1 MSERGEVTVKLIIGI
16 AVLMIVI
23 ATATSYLFMNFFMR
37 SEDTVV
43 RGEDIG
49 PTYPL
54 GEFIVNL
61 ADTRGYQLIQANI
74 VVEVENE
81 NVIKEL
87 DKREPQIR
95 DRINSILR
103 SQRMQDLEEP
113 GVKALKTQIKE
124 ALNNILPDQYVSS
137 VWFTRI
143 LVQ

>member
-16 AVLMIVI
+16 ALLMIVI
-23 ATATSYLFMNFFMR
+23 ATGTSYLFMNFFMR
-37 SEDTVV
+37 SEDNVV
-43 RGEDIG
+43 KSEEIG

-81 NVIKEL
+81 KAIEEL
-87 DKREPQIR
+87 DRREPQIR

-103 SQRMQDLEEP
+103 SQRLQDLEEP